1 MHVSRIVI
9 NHFKRGKTLALI
21 SIVGLAA
28 AIASILLF
36 RSYRDYYTDSVGDI
50 FPQEDDIVI
59 VSEDGIPYFQII
71 PYGSRLNETIVNQ
84 LRAGNPL
91 FTGIKM
97 VVPVLF
103 VKYADV
109 GGAGAFTDLIA
120 AFPMNMTDP
129 FSRAVMS
136 EKYLLDGT
144 LPSPGTNEIAV
155 GLQAS
160 NGTLELGDT
169 MPINGHG
176 YTVVGIFQPQ
186 SMLFNHVIMADLG
199 IIQAEFSYTNIVTC
213 VIVEHYLETFAQA
226 KNNIESMTS
235 DDIQVVNSMDLQQV
249 NGVIN
254 IANILS
260 DVIFSVFITVISIL
274 FMVIVMFKKV
284 QNHEKEIK
292 LLHALGTSGGRI
304 VCNFLAESLVLSIL
318 GYVIG
323 LQLGSTIF
331 SGIFLGLNQTGGR
344 YFAEILQSS
353 FFFIDPAL
361 FWITLLFSL
370 LVSIVSVLYPLYK
383 VLLIEHPRLT
393 RLFVLNLHKPRR
405 GEI

>member
-59 VSEDGIPYFQII
+59 VSEDGIPYFQVI
-71 PYGSRLNETIVNQ
+71 PYGSRLNETIVSQ
-84 LRAGNPL
+84 LRSGAP
-91 FTGIKM
+91 FIKT

-120 AFPMNMTDP
+120 AFPMNMTDS
-129 FSRAVMS
+129 FSRDVMS
-136 EKYLLDGT
+136 EELLIDGT

-176 YTVVGIFQPQ
+176 YTVVGIFKPQ

-199 IIQAEFSYTNIVTC
+199 IIQAEFSYTSIITC
-213 VIVEHYLETFAQA
+213 VIVEHFWPTFENI
-226 KNNIESMTS
+226 KNHIKSLAT
-235 DDIQVVNSMDLQQV
+235 DDVQIVNSMDLQQV

-304 VCNFLAESLVLSIL
+304 VCNFLAESLVLSML
-318 GYVIG
+318 GYLIG
-323 LQLGSTIF
+323 LVFGSVIF

-370 LVSIVSVLYPLYK
+370 LISIMSVLYPLYK
-383 VLLIEHPRLT
+383 VLLIEHPRLA
-393 RLFVLNLHKPRR
+393 RLFMLNLHKPRR